1 MRMRVRIEMPLW
13 LLLLLWLVWVSCII
27 ALFYVTNELSAMKA
41 LQGVAL

>member
-13 LLLLLWLVWVSCII
+13 LLLLLWLVWVASII
-27 ALFYVTNELSAMKA
+27 SLFYLSNELSAVKA